1 MKVKRQKT
9 VKKYINLFKNSFGIF
24 EPYQVLV
31 DGTFCQA
38 ALQNK
43 INIKEQLPKYLD
55 AEIQLLTTECVLNEL
70 ECLGG
75 ALYGALVIAKR
86 FKTRKCGHRE
96 HIPAT
101 DCVSHLVGEA
111 NEKRYFVATQD
122 KQLRNAL
129 RKIPGVPL
137 LYINYNCIV
146 MEKPSFVCV
155 RKAKEVQT
163 ARTEPTDHEREKLE
177 RLKASELEKP
187 EIIRRKRK
195 RPKGP
200 NPLSCKK
207 KKTKHDSSNAIHK
220 LSSRKRRRHKMS
232 AHVLEALQEN
242 T

>member
-24 EPYQVLV
+24 EPYQILV

-70 ECLGG
+70 ESLGG

-96 HIPAT
+96 HVSAT
-101 DCVSHLVGEA
+101 ECVSHLVGEE

-122 KQLRNAL
+122 KQLRNRL

-146 MEKPSFVCV
+146 MEKPSFVCTK
-155 RKAKEVQT
+155 KASEVQT
-163 ARTEPTDHEREKLE
+163 ARTEPTDHERGTLE
-177 RLKASELEKP
+177 RLKASELDQP
-187 EIIRRKRK
+187 EVIRRKRK
-195 RPKGP
+195 RTKGP

-207 KKTKHDSSNAIHK
+207 KKAKLDHTNTSNK
-220 LSSRKRRRHKMS
+220 SSRKRRRHKLP
-232 AHVLEALQEN
+232 AHVLEALKQN

>member
-70 ECLGG
+70 ESLGG

-96 HIPAT
+96 HVPAT
-101 DCVSHLVGEA
+101 ECVSHLVGEA
-111 NEKRYFVATQD
+111 NEKRYFVASQD

-155 RKAKEVQT
+155 KKANEVQT

-207 KKTKHDSSNAIHK
+207 KKTKQECSNTSNK
-220 LSSRKRRRHKMS
+220 SSSRKRRRHKIS
-232 AHVLEALQEN
+232 AHVLEVLQEN
-242 T
+242 V